1 MARLKIEVRGKLLTT
16 ITIPV
21 RITDINYGNHTGNDA
36 MVSILHEARA
46 GWLRQHNFTELNID
60 GTGLILSDLTVNFK
74 SESFY
79 GDTLD
84 IKLYATEITSK
95 SFDLIYSV
103 SVNRNKTESTIA
115 VAKTT
120 MISYNY
126 ELKKVISIPPG
137 LLTLLS

>member
-1 MARLKIEVRGKLLTT
+1 MARFKIEVSGKLLTT
-16 ITIPV
+16 ITISV

-46 GWLRQHNFTELNID
+46 CWLRQHNFTELNID
-60 GTGLILSDLTVNFK
+60 GTGLILSDLMVNFK

-79 GDTLD
+79 GDSLD
-84 IKLYATEITSK
+84 IKLYASEITSK

-137 LLTLLS
+137 LLVLLS